1 MLQSYFKIKDKH
13 YKTLDYIKNNLNSQQ
28 NALTIKKKINKLNDY
43 QFFFLLGDLMDHY
56 PIEHF
61 TEDTLQLFFKK
72 SELLLNRS
80 EYFSLRA
87 SGNVNDFVPVIVDNA
102 LLNCKNNV
110 ESLIDYFLNTKE
122 YPKETLIT
130 KLLVLAEKIFKD
142 IYHSSIIIKLTFDQY
157 LENDKNITRDK
168 KYDFQ
173 NDIAR
178 ALNNYE
184 IHVSELSFRI
194 QKKIDTLSKTNIQNE
209 NYLIDID
216 KEILN
221 KLYFALEKN
230 MFIDQNKT
238 TLQQFIN
245 VLKLDWKDHKSVI
258 YLEMN
263 NKQFKYFIDCI
274 DNFFK
279 TKIHITFIERSGNIE
294 NKNGKIK
301 ARAVYSSFS
310 NNSDIKKKELIKSI
324 FEKI

>member
-28 NALTIKKKINKLNDY
+28 KALSIKKKINKLNDY
-43 QFFFLLGDLMDHY
+43 QFFFLLGDLMVHY
-56 PIEHF
+56 PIENF

-72 SELLLNRS
+72 SELLLNQS

-87 SGNVNDFVPVIVDNA
+87 SGNVNDFVPVIVDIA
-102 LLNCKNNV
+102 HLNCKNNV

-142 IYHSSIIIKLTFDQY
+142 IYHSSIIIKLAFDEY
-157 LENDKNITRDK
+157 LENNKNITRDK

-173 NDIAR
+173 NDIAS

-184 IHVSELSFRI
+184 IYLSELSYRI
-194 QKKIDTLSKTNIQNE
+194 QEKIDTLSKTNIQNE

-245 VLKLDWKDHKSVI
+245 VLKLDWKDHESVI

-263 NKQFKYFIDCI
+263 NIQFKYFIDCI
-274 DNFFK
+274 YDFFK
-279 TKIHITFIERSGNIE
+279 TNIHITFIERSGNIE

-301 ARAVYSSFS
+301 ARAVYSSVS
-310 NNSDIKKKELIKSI
+310 KSTNIKKKELIKSI